1 MLFNNFLFYGEGPTL
16 VQATFPDGERRLAW
30 RRTDLISE
38 GEMGMSGV
46 AATVYLDAVMGER
59 NGMKNRTHQHFL
71 SWLLAAVPILAAPAS
86 VRGALRSQPQEIT
99 CAVEYTVQAQD
110 WLSKLAAKYLG
121 DVWAYPAIVQAT
133 NQKHTIDQRF
143 AQITN
148 PDLIEVGWLVCVPD
162 AITASTLLAEQAV
175 AMPTPQ
181 PVVWQPLPRAECEEL
196 AGALAQQLSVSMEI
210 TTTAFYGG
218 PLIAPNSTGC
228 QITTTASNQ
237 VFQAADGM
245 DILNEVERVLAAR
258 GWSLDW
264 ESVFG
269 AEAFSYVTGEFN
281 KDQAQCQ
288 LAVQGHASGHV
299 ECPEGLSHAS
309 CFYELPPEQQE
320 YTIWLTCAQM
330 TQL

>member
-1 MLFNNFLFYGEGPTL
+1 
-16 VQATFPDGERRLAW
+16 
-30 RRTDLISE
+30 
-38 GEMGMSGV
+38 
-46 AATVYLDAVMGER
+46 
-59 NGMKNRTHQHFL
+59 MKNQTYQHL
-71 SWLLAAVPILAAPAS
+71 SSWLLAAVLVLVAPSS
-86 VRGALRSQPQEIT
+86 VRGALRSQPQEMT

-133 NQKHTIDQRF
+133 NQKHAIDQRF

-162 AITASTLLAEQAV
+162 AIAASTLLAEQA
-175 AMPTPQ
+175 AATPTPQ
-181 PVVWQPLPRAECEEL
+181 PVVWQSLPRTECEEL
-196 AGALAQQLSVSMEI
+196 AGGLAQQLSVSIEI
-210 TTTAFYGG
+210 TTTAFYGD
-218 PLIAPNSTGC
+218 PLIAPDSTGC
-228 QITTTASNQ
+228 QITATANNQ

-245 DILNEVERVLAAR
+245 DIFDEVERVLAAR

-264 ESVFG
+264 GSVFG

-288 LAVQGHASGHV
+288 LTVDGHASGPV
-299 ECPEGLSHAS
+299 ECPEGLGLAS

-320 YTIWLTCAQM
+320 YSIWLTCAQVA
-330 TQL
+330 Q